1 MAKKKADPSPVEEE
15 EIFPADEGETREDE
29 SLGDPEPREPVP
41 LVATRTFNTPKGRPA
56 IVTRPLPPVGVEVDY
71 VVGRVTYRGT
81 PVAHEW
87 WKDVEMAVFDSV
99 TPIKIEEE

>member
-1 MAKKKADPSPVEEE
+1 MAKKKVDPSPVEEE
-15 EIFPADEGETREDE
+15 EIFPTDEDE
-29 SLGDPEPREPVP
+29 AREPEPDPEPVP
-41 LVATRTFNTPKGRPA
+41 LIATRTFNTPKGRPA

-87 WKDVEMAVFDSV
+87 WKDAEMAVFDSV
-99 TPIKIEEE
+99 TPIKVEEE